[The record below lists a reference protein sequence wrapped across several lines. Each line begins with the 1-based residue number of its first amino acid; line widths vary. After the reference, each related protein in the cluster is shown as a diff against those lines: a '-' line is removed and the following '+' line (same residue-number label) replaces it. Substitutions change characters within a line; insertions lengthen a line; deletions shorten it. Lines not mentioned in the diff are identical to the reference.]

1 MNNHWN
7 PRRRDERGQVLIIVA
22 AGMVALIAMV
32 ALVIDGGYA
41 WGQQRETQNGAD
53 AVAKAGT
60 GVIQEMLGGA
70 IVTDGDVGCAVSDS
84 ATDNNVT
91 LVEAQYTDFQGNL
104 LATNVGPCGSG
115 AALPA
120 GAQGVKAETEQVFDT
135 FLAGVIGL
143 NQLRADADATAVV
156 AIAQDICPAAAGC
169 AVLPVTFPR
178 TIDTCDGTNSRIIG
192 EGQWRILEPQNGEI
206 LDASNLSILPLCSTG
221 PGSVG
226 WLDYGCGNLANHIN
240 NPCNN
245 EIILPT
251 WLKTS
256 TGNPNCC
263 EDDLEQ
269 FTGVAPGVPEEEDAV
284 VRIPLHD
291 ATCDKD
297 DVSGSDP
304 VEACPAWPDRWSGT
318 GNNLAY
324 HIPYGVG
331 FKLDGA
337 FTSGNDQECNEAP
350 GNPPAGGNGAT
361 GCLKGWFVALLPSPG
376 PLSIGDINP
385 GDPVGTGVLLIN

>member
-1 MNNHWN
+1 M
-7 PRRRDERGQVLIIVA
+7 L
-22 AGMVALIAMV
+22 AGA
-32 ALVIDGGYA
+32 
-41 WGQQRETQNGAD
+41 E
-53 AVAKAGT
+53 
-60 GVIQEMLGGA
+60 
-70 IVTDGDVGCAVSDS
+70 
-84 ATDNNVT
+84 
-91 LVEAQYTDFQGNL
+91 YTDFQGNL
-104 LATNVGPCGSG
+104 LGTPVGACGSG
-115 AALPA
+115 GALPA
-120 GAQGVKAETEQVFDT
+120 QAQGVKAETEQLFDT

-143 NQLRADADATAVV
+143 DELTASADATAVV
-156 AIAQDICPAAAGC
+156 AIAEDICPANQGC

-178 TIDTCDGTNSRIIG
+178 TIDNCDGSNKRVIG
-192 EGQWRILEPQNGEI
+192 EAEWRILEPQNGEV
-206 LDASNLSILPLCSTG
+206 LDASNLAILPLCTTG

-226 WLDYGCGNLANHIN
+226 WLDYGCGNLANQIN

-245 EIILPT
+245 EIVLPT
-251 WLKTS
+251 WLETS

-263 EDDLEQ
+263 EDELEQ
-269 FTGVAPGVPEEEDAV
+269 YTGNAPGVPEDEDAV

-297 DVSGSDP
+297 DVSASDP
-304 VEACPAWPDRWSGT
+304 VDACPAWPDRWSGT

-337 FTSGNDQECNEAP
+337 FTSGSAAACNQAP

-376 PLSIGDINP
+376 PLTVGVINP
-385 GDPVGTGVLLIN
+385 GDPVGTGVLLIQ